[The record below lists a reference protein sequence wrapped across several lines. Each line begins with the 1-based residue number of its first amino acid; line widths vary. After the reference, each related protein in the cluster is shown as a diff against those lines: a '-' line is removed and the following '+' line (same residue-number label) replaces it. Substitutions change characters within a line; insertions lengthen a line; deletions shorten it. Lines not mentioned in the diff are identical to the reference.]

1 MEIAGKTFLIS
12 GGGSGLEAATAQRLV
27 TEGASVVLA
36 DVNPTAGEQ
45 MAAEL
50 SGGALRAHRR
60 DQRNRGSAA

>member
-12 GGGSGLEAATAQRLV
+12 GGGSGLGAATAQRLV
-27 TEGASVVLA
+27 AEGGSVVLA

-50 SGGALRAHRR
+50 GAQARFVPPM
-60 DQRNRGSAA
+60 